1 MMATDSIKKMRLDA
15 SEEDRHMEKQ
25 NTRFFSGGIKA
36 LLSGMLVVLMLG
48 SAAASATEVDPNY
61 VPPPVYT
68 SGDYSYYINEDKTSV
83 TICGYEGD
91 AEELVIPTELDGYP
105 VTEIGYQAFSYVKVK
120 SLTIP
125 DRIREIQR
133 RAFEYCVVSERFT
146 LPEDVFIGGDAFSYA
161 SLPDLIVIPRG
172 AQLDRCAFSY
182 CKTGETLIVQPG
194 AVIGER
200 CFGYSKQ
207 LKTVFCESGSVLKAD
222 AFEYCRVLEQAILC
236 SDVQMDEDAFS
247 YCGSARFLV
256 VAPLR

>member
-1 MMATDSIKKMRLDA
+1 MK
-15 SEEDRHMEKQ
+15 KQ

-182 CKTGETLIVQPG
+182 
-194 AVIGER
+194 
-200 CFGYSKQ
+200 
-207 LKTVFCESGSVLKAD
+207 
-222 AFEYCRVLEQAILC
+222 
-236 SDVQMDEDAFS
+236 
-247 YCGSARFLV
+247 
-256 VAPLR
+256 